1 MEWRWGRESRH
12 TYSLISVA
20 VAGRP
25 FASVSGSMRP
35 RPCRWHAVV
44 AMCIS
49 SGSYICAVACSA
61 HHVTSLL
68 GRRGVASPCA
78 QIQSSPGR
86 FRAGRGGCIEQ
97 EREEGGAGGG
107 RAWWMEG
114 GTSVRQAD
122 TEGQQ
127 HSRWR
132 REGGDDAR
140 EADKSLDVS
149 GSTTSRDSTRTTIER
164 TRLCVRLIQR
174 LSG

>member
-25 FASVSGSMRP
+25 CASVSGSTRP
-35 RPCRWHAVV
+35 RPCRWHVVV

-68 GRRGVASPCA
+68 GQRGVASPYA

-86 FRAGRGGCIEQ
+86 FREGGGGCIEQ
-97 EREEGGAGGG
+97 ERGRGWSWRRPGAVDGG
-107 RAWWMEG
+107 RHQRAASG
-114 GTSVRQAD
+114 YRGAAA
-122 TEGQQ
+122 QQ
-127 HSRWR
+127 V
-132 REGGDDAR
+132 EKGGDDA
-140 EADKSLDVS
+140 
-149 GSTTSRDSTRTTIER
+149 
-164 TRLCVRLIQR
+164 
-174 LSG
+174 